1 MSHLLITPE
10 NTKIL
15 ICCHKPSILPTDDLF
30 LPLQVGK
37 AISHYDLHIQGDDT
51 CRGVPCNNISNK
63 NDSYCEL
70 TGLYW
75 AWKNIKTLYPN
86 LKYLGLC
93 HYRRYF
99 SFSRIGLFSD
109 SVDLPVSE
117 IENYKID
124 RIRLSNDLQKDAT
137 IVAKQRV
144 YPYPPCIDYSFWHI
158 GDDYRS
164 LVKTIRDLY
173 PEYLSTTFSIMER
186 GNRMSPY
193 NMFIMPF
200 QVVDA
205 YCTWMFDVLRNVEPL
220 IPYMHYNAEQ
230 KRVFGYLSEWLLN
243 IWLIHNNIHCVYYP
257 VIRFTEEKTQK
268 NTAFY
273 RGCKLIHYNLTS
285 RMLYPKHVPKEY
297 RK

>member
-1 MSHLLITPE
+1 MSHFLITPE

-86 LKYLGLC
+86 IKYLGLC

-117 IENYKID
+117 IKNYKID
-124 RIRLSNDLQKDAT
+124 HEKLSNILT
-137 IVAKQRV
+137 AKAIIL
-144 YPYPPCIDYSFWHI
+144 PTENLSLPIISWLCILACQW
-158 GDDYRS
+158 G
-164 LVKTIRDLY
+164 
-173 PEYLSTTFSIMER
+173 LSGCWEGNTRCVSKVFFFS
-186 GNRMSPY
+186 GSN
-193 NMFIMPF
+193 
-200 QVVDA
+200 
-205 YCTWMFDVLRNVEPL
+205 
-220 IPYMHYNAEQ
+220 HG
-230 KRVFGYLSEWLLN
+230 K
-243 IWLIHNNIHCVYYP
+243 
-257 VIRFTEEKTQK
+257 K
-268 NTAFY
+268 
-273 RGCKLIHYNLTS
+273 
-285 RMLYPKHVPKEY
+285 
-297 RK
+297 